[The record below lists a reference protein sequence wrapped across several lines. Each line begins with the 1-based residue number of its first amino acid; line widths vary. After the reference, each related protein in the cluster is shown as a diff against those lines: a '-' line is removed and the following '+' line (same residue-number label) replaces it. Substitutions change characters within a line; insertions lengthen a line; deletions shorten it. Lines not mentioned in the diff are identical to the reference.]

1 MKMELRVMPE
11 TAAAPYRIALI
22 NPNTN
27 AHTTQQMV
35 EIARHSLPPHTTLH
49 GLTVPEGPGL
59 ISNQLALDESREIV
73 LAFGCEV
80 ATQGFDALIIAGFGD
95 PGLQDLRAKIRLPV
109 TGIAEA
115 GIREAGDGGR
125 RFSIVT
131 VTPQLH
137 ASLLDTAERYGHSGQ
152 LASIRYTEGEL
163 GEVMADPVRLMQAL
177 VDACRLAMKVDGA
190 QAIVIGGGP
199 LASTVKAIATQLPIP
214 IIDPVGAAV
223 RLSFC
228 RLTVLKGSSC

>member
-1 MKMELRVMPE
+1 MLE
-11 TAAAPYRIALI
+11 TAAASYRIALI

-27 AHTTQQMV
+27 AHTTGQMV
-35 EIARHSLPPHTTLH
+35 EIARRSLPPHATVC

-59 ISNQLALDESREIV
+59 ISDQLALDESREIV

-95 PGLQDLRAKIRLPV
+95 PGLHGLRGKIRLPV

-115 GIREAGDGGR
+115 GIREAADGGR

-137 ASLLDTAERYGHSGQ
+137 ASLLDSAARYGHSRQ
-152 LASIRYTEGEL
+152 LASIRYTEGDLSEL
-163 GEVMADPVRLMQAL
+163 MGDAARLTQAL

-199 LASTVKAIATQLPIP
+199 LASTVKAIALHLPIP

-223 RLSFC
+223 RLTC
-228 RLTVLKGSSC
+228 LRLANAARDLAQG